1 MRVWASGLEDA
12 NATMVNAPL
21 MRRRCG
27 QLIYHDRQNI
37 CAPPMGR
44 DAGRDGERSQAAGV
58 LVPIAGPNFAMMW
71 GADPPMV
78 PLHSSDAQTITAPN
92 IS

>member
-27 QLIYHDRQNI
+27 QLIYHDLQNVR
-37 CAPPMGR
+37 APPMGH
-44 DAGRDGERSQAAGV
+44 DEGRDGERA
-58 LVPIAGPNFAMMW
+58 
-71 GADPPMV
+71 
-78 PLHSSDAQTITAPN
+78 
-92 IS
+92 

>member
-27 QLIYHDRQNI
+27 QLIYHDRQNV
-37 CAPPMGR
+37 CAPPM
-44 DAGRDGERSQAAGV
+44 
-58 LVPIAGPNFAMMW
+58 VPVAGPNLAMMW